1 LNYISCF
8 GIIKGMIVKTEGIV
22 LKSFDF
28 RETSRIATFFT
39 RDFGKVKG
47 VLKGI
52 RKDPRK
58 FASSVDKFSL
68 NDIIYYQYRNSD
80 IHLVSHCDMK
90 DFYSGLRLDLERMTA
105 ASYACEFID
114 TLMPAEEQNTAIYEL
129 TQEFLKSLQ
138 TTPDVTKLI
147 QTFQIKILALSG
159 FQPHLEA
166 CVRCSKKVVNA
177 PSFSLRLGGLLCV
190 ACKNNAPE
198 ATPISLGAV
207 ATILHL
213 QKNHWEAAS
222 RLGMTPFI
230 KKELKYVLNHF
241 LVFHLEKHL
250 RSTRFLA

>member
-1 LNYISCF
+1 
-8 GIIKGMIVKTEGIV
+8 MIVKTEGIV

-58 FASSVDKFSL
+58 FGSSIEKFSV
-68 NDIIYYQYRNSD
+68 NDIVYYQYRNSD

-90 DFYSGLRLDLERMTA
+90 DFFSGLRQDLERMTA
-105 ASYACEFID
+105 ASYASELID
-114 TLMPAEEQNTAIYEL
+114 TLMPAEEQNLEIYGL
-129 TQEFLKSLQ
+129 MQAFLHALQ
-138 TTPDVTKLI
+138 STSDVSKLV
-147 QTFQIKILALSG
+147 QTFQIKILSLSG

-166 CVRCSKKVVNA
+166 CVSCHKIVEEHPR
-177 PSFSLRLGGLLCV
+177 FSLRLGGLLCGV
-190 ACKNNAPE
+190 CKDNAE

-207 ATILHL
+207 ASILHI
-213 QKNHWEAAS
+213 QKNNWEAAL
-222 RLGMTPFI
+222 RLGMAPFI

-241 LVFHLEKHL
+241 LVFHLERHL
-250 RSTRFLA
+250 RSTRFLS